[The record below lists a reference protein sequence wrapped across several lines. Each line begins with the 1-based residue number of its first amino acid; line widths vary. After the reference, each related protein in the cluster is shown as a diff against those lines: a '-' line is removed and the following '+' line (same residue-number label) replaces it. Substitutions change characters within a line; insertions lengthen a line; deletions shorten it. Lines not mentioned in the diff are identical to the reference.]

1 MYLSWR
7 TVIIRNRAKLDLKL
21 GYLVIRN
28 EETLKI
34 HLNEIAV
41 LIIES
46 TAVSLTSALLCE
58 MTKKKIKIIFC
69 DEQRNPQTELIPYY
83 GSHDTSMRIRS
94 QIELS
99 NDIKGEVWTSV
110 VKEKI
115 KIIDKDLCQI
125 T

>member
-7 TVIIRNRAKLDLKL
+7 TVIIRNGAKLDLKL

-28 EETLKI
+28 EEALKI

-83 GSHDTSMRIRS
+83 GSRDTSMRIRS
-94 QIELS
+94 QI
-99 NDIKGEVWTSV
+99 
-110 VKEKI
+110 
-115 KIIDKDLCQI
+115 
-125 T
+125 

>member
-1 MYLSWR
+1 MSWR

-94 QIELS
+94 QIEWS